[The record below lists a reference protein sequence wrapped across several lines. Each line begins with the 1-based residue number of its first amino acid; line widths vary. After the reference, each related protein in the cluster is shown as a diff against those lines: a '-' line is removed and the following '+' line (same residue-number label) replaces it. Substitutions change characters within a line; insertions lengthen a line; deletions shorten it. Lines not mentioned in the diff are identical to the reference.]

1 MKKYRKISKLIVQMV
16 LIGLTIGSVYY
27 FMDLRT
33 ELFREPRGE
42 PRFSTHE
49 SVFTTEPLREAAP
62 RSPDPKWGGKVSGQL
77 FLGFIPGYVL
87 FMAVLIFFVLSSGFL
102 IMYLTTMNSQQQRH

>member
-33 ELFREPRGE
+33 ELFRDPQGE

-87 FMAVLIFFVLSSGFL
+87 FMAVLIFFVLAQAF
-102 IMYLTTMNSQQQRH
+102 